1 MATESA
7 TARSF
12 DIGSVLSNTFAV
24 IGHNFITFAVIAAI
38 AGIPGFA
45 FSWLTTGM
53 TPFGRAQFV
62 APPGMP
68 PTTYVVILFAGGLL
82 GFVFSCVLQAALIH
96 GTVADLNGRRAS
108 FADCVATGLK
118 AFLPL
123 AAIAILAGMGM
134 GIGMILLVVP
144 GIILMVAWSVAIP
157 VRVIERKPIFE
168 VFGRSWQLTSGYRW
182 PILGLF
188 IIVGI
193 GSAVL
198 QFALLPLQGIM
209 ASSTV
214 GGSVV
219 FLAAATIVGILVS
232 MFGATMAGVMYY
244 ELRSAKEG
252 IGPEALAA
260 VFD

>member
-1 MATESA
+1 MA
-7 TARSF
+7 
-12 DIGSVLSNTFAV
+12 
-24 IGHNFITFAVIAAI
+24 
-38 AGIPGFA
+38 
-45 FSWLTTGM
+45 
-53 TPFGRAQFV
+53 
-62 APPGMP
+62 
-68 PTTYVVILFAGGLL
+68 
-82 GFVFSCVLQAALIH
+82 
-96 GTVADLNGRRAS
+96 
-108 FADCVATGLK
+108 
-118 AFLPL
+118 
-123 AAIAILAGMGM
+123 
-134 GIGMILLVVP
+134 
-144 GIILMVAWSVAIP
+144 AWSVAIP